1 MKLYPAISV
10 RSETA
15 GLLAIKL
22 SACAKAASVVS
33 NDVAG
38 GRSTITK
45 KVPVSSLGTNPVGVS
60 ASEYKDD
67 HAAMTV
73 INVVTF
79 VIDEE
84 TNPFFYLF
92 NVTS

>member
-22 SACAKAASVVS
+22 STCAKAASVVS

-45 KVPVSSLGTNPVGVS
+45 KVPCLRWVLTSRGFLHQ
-60 ASEYKDD
+60 EYKDD
-67 HAAMTV
+67 HAG
-73 INVVTF
+73 NDCDKRGHL

-84 TNPFFYLF
+84 TNPFLYLF

>member
-22 SACAKAASVVS
+22 STCAKAASVVS

-45 KVPVSSLGTNPVGVS
+45 KVPVSSLGTNPVGVFCIRNTRTIML
-60 ASEYKDD
+60 
-67 HAAMTV
+67 AMTV
-73 INVVTF
+73 INVVT
-79 VIDEE
+79 
-84 TNPFFYLF
+84 L
-92 NVTS
+92 